1 MVGAGVQR
9 PRSEDPESES
19 RGSRQKYAILEG
31 GSEMTPRRGA

>member
-19 RGSRQKYAILEG
+19 RGSRQKYVMWRG
-31 GSEMTPRRGA
+31 CSEMTPRRAA